1 MARRDGFRALSLSR
15 KDGGAARGVPSAAAG
30 DRKNLKTKCSTWRSI
45 GGLRGPQKS
54 KNQGIARGVPRAA
67 PAKDRKNPKTKL
79 SHTAARAAGNS
90 PVCTQYCFCFIAFLP
105 FQGATWSTAITPA
118 TGITRNKIL
127 ESRLKTGDLGK
138 VALLFGVTTE
148 NSAVSSSSVAK
159 FEPEENLQ
167 QFQAR

>member
-1 MARRDGFRALSLSR
+1 MVLPETHNNLKLQQNVPPHGTRDGFRALSLSR

-54 KNQGIARGVPRAA
+54 KNQG
-67 PAKDRKNPKTKL
+67 
-79 SHTAARAAGNS
+79 
-90 PVCTQYCFCFIAFLP
+90 
-105 FQGATWSTAITPA
+105 ATWSTAITPA

-138 VALLFGVTTE
+138 VALLFGVTAE

-159 FEPEENLQ
+159 FGPEENLQ